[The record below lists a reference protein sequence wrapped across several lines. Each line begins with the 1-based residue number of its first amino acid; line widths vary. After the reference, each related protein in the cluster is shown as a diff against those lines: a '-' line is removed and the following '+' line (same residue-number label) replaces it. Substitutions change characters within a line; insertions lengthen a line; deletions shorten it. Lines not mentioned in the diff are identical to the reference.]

1 MRIFFLAL
9 LCCAQISSAGEAWAA
24 RRPAGA
30 AAAQKSASVKA
41 SSSVK
46 NKAASFTR
54 AQRPSSGSGNTAGA
68 AKGKAVSGKKKG
80 AAPVSRAETVRAY
93 ITMNLTGKKIVN
105 SKNADQAIAPASLTK
120 VLTMFVILDQVKSRK
135 VSLDDKVVVSG
146 KASGTGGSS
155 LDLRAGQTVLLRDLL
170 KGMAVVS
177 GNDAAVAAAQH
188 VAGTEAAF
196 VRMMNKKARSL
207 GMKRSIFKNVHG
219 LPAKGQ
225 QSTARDMLALSRAYL
240 AAHPQA
246 ITLFHSQPYMDFYT
260 WHQNTNPLL
269 GTLEGVDGLKTGFV
283 ASSGYNLI
291 TTARCGGERLVSVV
305 LGAPNKEVRLR
316 EARRLLLEAYAK
328 VHADNAGKKTKPS
341 AKRS

>member
-1 MRIFFLAL
+1 MRTFFFVL
-9 LCCAQISSAGEAWAA
+9 LCCAQILSSAEAWAA
-24 RRPAGA
+24 RRSAGSGV
-30 AAAQKSASVKA
+30 AAAQKSVSAKP
-41 SSSVK
+41 SSVK
-46 NKAASFTR
+46 SKAATSVS
-54 AQRPSSGSGNTAGA
+54 AQLPSSKSGNASES
-68 AKGKAVSGKKKG
+68 AKEKAVSGKKRA
-80 AAPVSRAETVRAY
+80 AAPSRRAETVRAY

-105 SKNADQAIAPASLTK
+105 SKNADYGIAPASLTK
-120 VLTMFVILDQVKSRK
+120 VLSMFVILDQVKAGK

-146 KASGTGGSS
+146 KAAGTGGSS
-155 LDLRAGQTVLLRDLL
+155 LDLRAGQKVLLRDLL

-196 VRMMNKKARSL
+196 VRMMNKKARTL
-207 GMKRSIFKNVHG
+207 GMKRSVFKNVHG

-246 ITLFHSQPYMDFYT
+246 LTLFHSQPYMNFHTYY
-260 WHQNTNPLL
+260 HNTNPLL
-269 GTLEGVDGLKTGFV
+269 GTVDGVDGLKTGFV

-305 LGAPNKEVRLR
+305 LGAPNKEVRMR
-316 EARRLLLEAYAK
+316 EARRLLLEAYAQ
-328 VHADNAGKKTKPS
+328 VHAGKSAKPS